1 MKRISSPATRGMQ
14 LKPLA
19 TAVLC
24 MAVELWPPHAAAD
37 DLPPPPSAI
46 SMPDTTLY
54 LEPVVNGR
62 QTGKVV
68 PVTYRGGHYYLTPQ
82 QLSDAGL
89 PVADKQAK
97 EIAVDQLD
105 KVDVTYSGE
114 TQQLLISVPN
124 DWLPK
129 QTLGDANPE
138 QRLPAQSSW
147 ASC

>member
-14 LKPLA
+14 LAAGP
-19 TAVLC
+19 AVLC
-24 MAVELWPPHAAAD
+24 MAVELWPHAAAD

-82 QLSDAGL
+82 QLSDAACRWRTSKRKRS
-89 PVADKQAK
+89 PSINWIRSTSPTAAK
-97 EIAVDQLD
+97 
-105 KVDVTYSGE
+105 
-114 TQQLLISVPN
+114 
-124 DWLPK
+124 
-129 QTLGDANPE
+129 
-138 QRLPAQSSW
+138 RSS
-147 ASC
+147 C

>member
-1 MKRISSPATRGMQ
+1 MATPW
-14 LKPLA
+14 LPYA
-19 TAVLC
+19 C
-24 MAVELWPPHAAAD
+24 AD

-82 QLSDAGL
+82 QLLDAGL

-97 EIAVDQLD
+97 EIAVDQLE
-105 KVDVTYSGE
+105 SGRH
-114 TQQLLISVPN
+114 L
-124 DWLPK
+124 
-129 QTLGDANPE
+129 
-138 QRLPAQSSW
+138 QR
-147 ASC
+147 

>member
-1 MKRISSPATRGMQ
+1 MQ

-19 TAVLC
+19 LAVLC

-68 PVTYRGGHYYLTPQ
+68 PVTYRSGHYYLTPQ
-82 QLSDAGL
+82 QLSDAACRWRTSKRKKS
-89 PVADKQAK
+89 PSINWIRSTSPTAAK
-97 EIAVDQLD
+97 
-105 KVDVTYSGE
+105 
-114 TQQLLISVPN
+114 
-124 DWLPK
+124 
-129 QTLGDANPE
+129 
-138 QRLPAQSSW
+138 RSS
-147 ASC
+147 C

>member
-1 MKRISSPATRGMQ
+1 MQ

-19 TAVLC
+19 PAVLVWRWSC
-24 MAVELWPPHAAAD
+24 GRTAAD

-54 LEPVVNGR
+54 LEPVNGR
-62 QTGKVV
+62 QTGKWCRS
-68 PVTYRGGHYYLTPQ
+68 PTGGHYYLTPQ
-82 QLSDAGL
+82 QLSDAGCRWRTS
-89 PVADKQAK
+89 
-97 EIAVDQLD
+97 ERNRRRSID

-114 TQQLLISVPN
+114 TQQLLISVLN

-138 QRLPAQSSW
+138 QRLPAQSSL